1 MSPDFFDLTREKK
14 QKQQRAHSNA
24 AILSQSAITR
34 TVQYLRLDVYYPFS
48 IKSVMLITI
57 HTGEFCHWYNY
68 NNTVITMNSI

>member
-57 HTGEFCHWYNY
+57 HTGEFCH
-68 NNTVITMNSI
+68 